1 MDAGLSARRGETA
14 AHRRLKRRA
23 LLWAQAQGYS
33 ACAMEVSLPHCRYRA
48 DVAAYRQDRHGAGS
62 TIIFEC
68 KQVLADL
75 RRDNCFADATRARLT
90 SIQKRREVLEKHLRV
105 HYPNL
110 RNGDSLFPEFASHD
124 FMSIQH
130 HGYARVLCETAA
142 LQNKLFGSTKFEQ
155 LLRYRCANL
164 FYLVLP
170 NELARESEFPLE
182 WGVLVEN
189 KEGLKVLRKPTRHE
203 TTPQQQLHF
212 LQRIARA
219 GTRQINRALE
229 ISFEEIDALRQREL
243 CIANF

>member
-1 MDAGLSARRGETA
+1 MDSGLKERRGETA
-14 AHRRLKRRA
+14 AHRRLKRLA
-23 LLWAQAQGYS
+23 LIWAQAQGYA
-33 ACAMEVSLPHCRYRA
+33 ACAMEVSLPRCRYRA
-48 DVAAYRQDRHGAGS
+48 DVAAFRAEKNNLGS

-68 KQVLADL
+68 KQALADL
-75 RRDNCFADATRARLT
+75 RRDNCCSDVTRARLA

-130 HGYARVLCETAA
+130 RGYARVLRELGA

-155 LLRYRCANL
+155 LLRYRCADL

-170 NELARESEFPLE
+170 NELVCESELPLH
-182 WGVLVEN
+182 WGVLVEKN
-189 KEGLKVLRKPTRHE
+189 DGLEVLRKPVRQQ
-203 TTPQQQLHF
+203 TTSQQQLHF

-219 GTRQINRALE
+219 GTRNLNRALE
-229 ISFEEIDALRQREL
+229 ITFEEVAALRQRQSPL
-243 CIANF
+243 ANL